1 MTIPLENSSTG
12 LVLAKPLRVSGSQ
25 LVTKAIVGWQR
36 ATGGAVHE
44 TEKRDERFSG
54 FLNNSFLDQHREC
67 SA

>member
-36 ATGGAVHE
+36 ATGVAVHE
-44 TEKRDERFSG
+44 TEKRDERF
-54 FLNNSFLDQHREC
+54 FFFFFFDFRDLHREC